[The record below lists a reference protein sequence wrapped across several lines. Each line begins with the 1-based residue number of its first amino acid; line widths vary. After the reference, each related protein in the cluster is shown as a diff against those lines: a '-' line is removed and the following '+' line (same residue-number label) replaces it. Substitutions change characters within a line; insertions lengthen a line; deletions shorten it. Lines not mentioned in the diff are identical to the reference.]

1 MEEVAVFLVPISF
14 FAAIVWIV
22 KIISDNRIR
31 RKVLDQRVSDEVA
44 QAVMMQDRRHA
55 PSRLGALKWGLII
68 GALGL
73 SFVLI
78 EIMSIDTDEPL
89 AYGLL
94 FIGAGAGLVIYYL
107 MVDDDMVG
115 DDEEEQPPKAAAE
128 SDAVDF
134 DDLP

>member
-31 RKVLDQRVSDEVA
+31 RKILDQRISDEVA
-44 QAVMMQDRRHA
+44 QAVMMQDHKQA

-78 EIMSIDTDEPL
+78 EMMSIDTDEPL

-94 FIGAGAGLVIYYL
+94 FIGAGAGLVTYYL
-107 MVDDDMVG
+107 MVDN
-115 DDEEEQPPKAAAE
+115 DEQKETVAE
-128 SDAVDF
+128 RSEAVDF